1 MLALIL
7 ALMMPPGPVGGS
19 LSEVPQLD
27 AAQAWR
33 DHNLRPVFGLS
44 DTAVRLHFEYSRMEF
59 GSPDTTV
66 FEETFA
72 GLRTSIPLGDRLE
85 LFGQAGLTQSVVKGS
100 LASVTWGSRLMVGVA
115 WKLDPQALERPATRR
130 SAR

>member
-7 ALMMPPGPVGGS
+7 ALMMPPGPAGGS

-27 AAQAWR
+27 AAQAWQ
-33 DHNLRPVFGLS
+33 DHNLRPAFGLS

-59 GSPDTTV
+59 GNPETTV
-66 FEETFA
+66 FEESLA
-72 GLRTSIPLGDRLE
+72 GLRASIPLGDRLE
-85 LFGQAGLTQSVVKGS
+85 LFGQAGLTQSVVKSG
-100 LASVTWGSRLMVGVA
+100 LASVTWGGRLMIGVA
-115 WKLDPQALERPATRR
+115 CKLDPLALERLATRR